1 MPTKHLSDS
10 VCAVCGQQILVD
22 VNEEGIIENT
32 YRLSC
37 NHVYPSLQ
45 VPAPCLTGPT
55 LGWAAGSSCPM
66 ASPALGE
73 EMRVLGH
80 GAVRLNLHV
89 ICACVI
95 TDLAWEGVSLKLL
108 HQQSQVIVS
117 SSFAP
122 ATSAEPWSSTSIF
135 TCF

>member
-1 MPTKHLSDS
+1 
-10 VCAVCGQQILVD
+10 
-22 VNEEGIIENT
+22 
-32 YRLSC
+32 
-37 NHVYPSLQ
+37 
-45 VPAPCLTGPT
+45 
-55 LGWAAGSSCPM
+55 M
-66 ASPALGE
+66 ASPALRE

-122 ATSAEPWSSTSIF
+122 ATSAEPWSCTSIF